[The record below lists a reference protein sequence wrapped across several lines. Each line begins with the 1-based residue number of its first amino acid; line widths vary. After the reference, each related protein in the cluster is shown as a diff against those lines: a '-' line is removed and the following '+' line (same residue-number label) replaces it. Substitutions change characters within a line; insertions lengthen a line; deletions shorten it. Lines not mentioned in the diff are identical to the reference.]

1 MFRRKKVSPE
11 VIAAQDAISDRS
23 EKAGG
28 QADTEGKRGSTM
40 STIKPNSPNFV
51 PELPRRSLDIP
62 GAGRRGDGAV
72 RSNVSDSRRLTV
84 GREIVLSGDIT
95 ACEVLVVEG
104 RVDAKLKNCQAI
116 EITPS
121 GVFKGEAEIE
131 EADIS
136 GSFDG
141 ALTVRGRLT
150 VRNGGRIQG
159 SVRYGQLEVEA
170 GGEINGD
177 VRSGAPAKADAK
189 GEIKTEEK
197 PTAAS

>member
-1 MFRRKKVSPE
+1 
-11 VIAAQDAISDRS
+11 
-23 EKAGG
+23 
-28 QADTEGKRGSTM
+28 M

-62 GAGRRGDGAV
+62 GAGRRGDGTV
-72 RSNVSDSRRLTV
+72 RSSVSDSRRLTV

-141 ALTVRGRLT
+141 VLTVRGRLT
-150 VRNGGRIQG
+150 VRNGGRILG
-159 SVRYGQLEVEA
+159 TVRYGQLEVEA

-189 GEIKTEEK
+189 SEARTEEK

>member
-1 MFRRKKVSPE
+1 M
-11 VIAAQDAISDRS
+11 RS
-23 EKAGG
+23 
-28 QADTEGKRGSTM
+28 S
-40 STIKPNSPNFV
+40 
-51 PELPRRSLDIP
+51 
-62 GAGRRGDGAV
+62 
-72 RSNVSDSRRLTV
+72 VSDSRRLTV

-141 ALTVRGRLT
+141 VLTVRGRLT
-150 VRNGGRIQG
+150 VRNGGRILG
-159 SVRYGQLEVEA
+159 TVRYGQLEVEA

-189 GEIKTEEK
+189 SEARTEEK

>member
-1 MFRRKKVSPE
+1 
-11 VIAAQDAISDRS
+11 
-23 EKAGG
+23 
-28 QADTEGKRGSTM
+28 M
-40 STIKPNSPNFV
+40 STIKPSSPSFV

-62 GAGRRGDGAV
+62 GAGRRGEGAV

-136 GSFDG
+136 GSFEG
-141 ALTVRGRLT
+141 VLTVRGRLT

-159 SVRYGQLEVEA
+159 TVRYGQLEVEA

-177 VRSGAPAKADAK
+177 LQSATPAKAEAK
-189 GEIKTEEK
+189 AAAKAEDR
-197 PTAAS
+197 PTATP